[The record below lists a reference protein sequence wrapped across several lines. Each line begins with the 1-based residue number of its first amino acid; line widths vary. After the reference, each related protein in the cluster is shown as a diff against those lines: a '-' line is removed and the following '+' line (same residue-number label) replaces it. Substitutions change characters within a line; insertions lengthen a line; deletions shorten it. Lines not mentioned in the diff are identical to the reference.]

1 LSFAPHNQDHLA
13 VGRYSL
19 ALGILLATGL
29 STNRARATELS
40 MDCSEASEEQTE
52 ELEARL
58 KLLLHA
64 RAERAPAR
72 VEVRCSG
79 EDVRVA
85 VVGERATSVEVDTAF
100 GLVDGVLDAVERA
113 LDRAQSFDAQAGEP
127 PEVESSQGNH
137 EDAVH
142 APGEPRDEAS
152 PSEPKDAGGVGV
164 GVTSEYAFAPIGTL
178 IGPRLDLAV
187 GSGPYAASLAET
199 LRFSSARGRGVL
211 DFDVMAGFGFG
222 APFAANYDFGAH
234 VAFGVEWFSAGIE
247 RRRLTDSTPVGQLSV
262 RLAWPLGRF
271 TLWAALDVRARFGTL
286 SLGDPIDAR
295 LARVTP
301 FLTLGGAILADPGEP

>member
-1 LSFAPHNQDHLA
+1 
-13 VGRYSL
+13 
-19 ALGILLATGL
+19 
-29 STNRARATELS
+29 
-40 MDCSEASEEQTE
+40 MDCPEATDEQTE

-58 KLLLHA
+58 KLLIHA
-64 RAERAPAR
+64 RSERAPAR
-72 VEVRCSG
+72 VVVRCADDEVR
-79 EDVRVA
+79 VV
-85 VVGERATSVEVDTAF
+85 VVGEGSVRVRADTSF

-113 LDRAQSFDAQAGEP
+113 LGRAEPLDAGDDPLEGTSAQGEDDGVP
-127 PEVESSQGNH
+127 APH
-137 EDAVH
+137 E
-142 APGEPRDEAS
+142 PLDEA
-152 PSEPKDAGGVGV
+152 PSEPRDAGGVGV

-301 FLTLGGAILADPGEP
+301 FLTLGGAILADPGGP